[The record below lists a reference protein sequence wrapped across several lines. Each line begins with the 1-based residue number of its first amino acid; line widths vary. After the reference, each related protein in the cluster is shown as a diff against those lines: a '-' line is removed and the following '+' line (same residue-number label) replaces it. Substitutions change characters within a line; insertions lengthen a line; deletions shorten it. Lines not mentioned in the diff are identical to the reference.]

1 MSVQFFNAQ
10 TLIRKGDKIAA
21 LLNDGQLSITIEVK
35 AAEYGN
41 LGDTIKVVGK
51 DRKIFEATIISKN
64 KAIIR

>member
-35 AAEYGN
+35 AAEHGN